1 MMLHSFL
8 CVIFLAESVLAFQS
22 NLLAPSTFSFNEK
35 PSHSLH
41 PNQGFNSIQV
51 SHFPPIVQRQA
62 SQTSS
67 DLRDVISSKAAI
79 VGSVLERSSL
89 YQSAQAG
96 GKVFFDLRDVISSK
110 AAIVGSVLERSSLYQ
125 SAQAGGKVF
134 SKCWWISPMF
144 LALVPIYCALVKGTC
159 ARMPS
164 WWQVFNMDH
173 VLKAKSAAV
182 VVGCF
187 LFSNIAYFLSG
198 TYLLNRFPF
207 QRNGKSTAFKPT
219 RFSMLGV
226 WILAAG
232 LVSTIFHS
240 VQALGPYPVAEA
252 LCYVDHGVAISA
264 SFYFCD
270 TCGLPSRRVCA
281 IGLAGIAALVIT
293 EPGYAW
299 LHSTWH

>member
-1 MMLHSFL
+1 MILHSLL

-22 NLLAPSTFSFNEK
+22 HLLSPSTFSFNEK

-41 PNQGFNSIQV
+41 PNQGLNFIQV
-51 SHFPPIVQRQA
+51 SHFHPIVQRQA
-62 SQTSS
+62 SQTS
-67 DLRDVISSKAAI
+67 
-79 VGSVLERSSL
+79 
-89 YQSAQAG
+89 
-96 GKVFFDLRDVISSK
+96 FDLRDVISSK
-110 AAIVGSVLERSSLYQ
+110 AATVGSVLERSSLYQ

-134 SKCWWISPMF
+134 SKCWWILPMF
-144 LALVPIYCALVKGTC
+144 LALVPMYCALVKGSC

-164 WWQVFNMDH
+164 WWQVYNIDH

-187 LFSNIAYFLSG
+187 LFSNIAYFMSG

-207 QRNGKSTAFKPT
+207 ERKGKSTAFKPT

-232 LVSTIFHS
+232 VVSTIFHS
-240 VQALGPYPVAEA
+240 VQALGPYSVAEA

-264 SFYFCD
+264 SFYFFD

-293 EPGYAW
+293 HPGYAW
-299 LHSTWH
+299 LHSTWHLLSAAAATRWAVEGYGRSA